1 MKFSFANLDS
11 QRHLVPSRE
20 AVKANGDIYIDSA
33 TGQVTYLPLASEAGK
48 SVKIPIQASYVQA
61 GQTVTIPG
69 NVTFN
74 VAANEETPGK
84 IIEVTPIAPVATD
97 PGSCEKKPFVEIP
110 VTKGVKYLIDGKE
123 VAAGKHEYAYGKQI
137 TVTAQVSDTSSYR
150 FVAGAVTKWTF
161 QAMSP
166 EGCEEAPG
174 NPDKDKPGTGK
185 PGSTD
190 RPVTPPTDNPTKPGN
205 SNSAG
210 TGNKTAN
217 SRGGNLTSTGTYG
230 GAFAIIA
237 LMLIVA
243 GSRIRNR
250 RLES

>member
-11 QRHLVPSRE
+11 QRHLVQSRE

-33 TGQVTYLPLASEAGK
+33 TGQVTYLPLAVEAGK
-48 SVKIPIQASYVQA
+48 SVKIPIQASYPQ
-61 GQTVTIPG
+61 GDKTVTIPG
-69 NVTFN
+69 TVTFN

-84 IIEVTPIAPVATD
+84 ITEVTPIAPVATD

-110 VTKGVKYLIDGKE
+110 VTKGVQYLLDGKE

-137 TVTAQVSDTSSYR
+137 TVTAKVSDTSSYR
-150 FVAGAVTKWTF
+150 FAAGAVTKWTF
-161 QAMSP
+161 QTMAP
-166 EGCEEAPG
+166 QGCEATPG

-185 PGSTD
+185 PGGTD
-190 RPVTPPTDNPTKPGN
+190 RPIAPPTGNPAKPGN
-205 SNSAG
+205 SDKAG

-217 SRGGNLTSTGTYG
+217 SRGGNLTSTGAYG
-230 GAFAIIA
+230 GAFALAA
-237 LMLIVA
+237 LILIVA